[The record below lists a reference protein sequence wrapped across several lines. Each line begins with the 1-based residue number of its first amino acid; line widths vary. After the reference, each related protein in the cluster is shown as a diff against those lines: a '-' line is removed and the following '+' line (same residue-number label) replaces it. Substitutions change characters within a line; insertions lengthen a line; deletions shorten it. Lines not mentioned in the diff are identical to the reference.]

1 MRLPIEK
8 LALQFLVAV
17 DAVAEQL
24 PRRRTYLV
32 NQMCRA
38 ALSVYLNLREGIGE
52 FSPGEKARF
61 YRMSSRSLREAL
73 GCLRVVIAIQP
84 GLTEA
89 AKAAARLGIALRPKI
104 IRYATYHGAK
114 E

>member
-1 MRLPIEK
+1 MRARDELPIEK
-8 LALQFLVAV
+8 LALRFLVAV

-52 FSPGEKARF
+52 FSPAEKARF
-61 YRMSSRSLREAL
+61 YRISSRSLRETL
-73 GCLRVVIAIQP
+73 GCLRVVIAVQP
-84 GLTEA
+84 ALGDA
-89 AKAAARLGIALRPKI
+89 ARSAARLGIELRPKI
-104 IRYATYHGAK
+104 IRYAT
-114 E
+114 